1 MACTW
6 PTPFDVPNGVLW
18 PISGEALYH
27 NASSSVALLCGV
39 REAYIIRAV
48 QVMQNKAARCITKK
62 SWYTPTSTLLR
73 ECNWLSINQ
82 LIFYHTVLQVW
93 KVRRT
98 KLPVYISSRMEVSIT
113 RSALEGTLRVPSV
126 ESDLAQKSFM
136 TRSAVMWNTIPA
148 ELRSIKKLESF
159 KIRLK
164 QWTKGNIGID

>member
-1 MACTW
+1 M
-6 PTPFDVPNGVLW
+6 
-18 PISGEALYH
+18 
-27 NASSSVALLCGV
+27 
-39 REAYIIRAV
+39 
-48 QVMQNKAARCITKK
+48 
-62 SWYTPTSTLLR
+62 
-73 ECNWLSINQ
+73 
-82 LIFYHTVLQVW
+82 
-93 KVRRT
+93 RRT

-159 KIRLK
+159 KIKLK